1 MPRDDL
7 ANRSTDTVT
16 RDVKRHQLQTREDEA
31 GRVLVNVGDFL
42 RIGRLRDSDLT
53 AGTTPA
59 ESAAI
64 ICTRQAET
72 DLREQ
77 LARLEGKLARAD
89 LVVET
94 LREQLVTKDKQLSMR
109 DEQFTQLTH
118 LLGRLSALGG
128 AACFRSGVL
137 LVSSAAG
144 EWRMPFCD

>member
-1 MPRDDL
+1 MTTPNGTTPTYTAADWVPRDDLAVL

-16 RDVKRHQLQTREDEA
+16 RDVKKHQLQTREDEA

-64 ICTRQAET
+64 IRSRHAEA

-77 LARLEGKLARAD
+77 LARLEGKLAQAD

-94 LREQLVTKDKQLSMR
+94 MREQLVTKDKQLSKR

-128 AACFRSGVL
+128 AA
-137 LVSSAAG
+137 
-144 EWRMPFCD
+144 

>member
-1 MPRDDL
+1 MTTPNGTTPTYTAADWVPRDDLAVL

-16 RDVKRHQLQTREDEA
+16 RDVRKHQLQTREDEA

-64 ICTRQAET
+64 IRSRQAET

-77 LARLEGKLARAD
+77 LARLEGKLAQAD

-94 LREQLVTKDKQLSMR
+94 LREQLVTKDKQLSKR

-128 AACFRSGVL
+128 AA
-137 LVSSAAG
+137 
-144 EWRMPFCD
+144 

>member
-1 MPRDDL
+1 MTTLNGTTPTFTAADWVPRDDLAVL

-64 ICTRQAET
+64 IRSRQAET

-77 LARLEGKLARAD
+77 LARLEGKLAQAD

-94 LREQLVTKDKQLSMR
+94 LREQLVTKDRQLAKR
-109 DEQFTQLTH
+109 DEQFTQLTQ

-128 AACFRSGVL
+128 AA
-137 LVSSAAG
+137 
-144 EWRMPFCD
+144 